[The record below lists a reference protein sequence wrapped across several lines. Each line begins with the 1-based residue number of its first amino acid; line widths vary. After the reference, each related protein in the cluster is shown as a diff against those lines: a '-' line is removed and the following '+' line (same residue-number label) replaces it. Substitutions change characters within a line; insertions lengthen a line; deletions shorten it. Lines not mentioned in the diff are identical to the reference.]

1 MNAAVDR
8 LIEEVSTKVMGKRK
22 LEKDDGIAIDGGI
35 ELPCDML
42 NRLRQGEWFDGW
54 LLMAGMAMSDR
65 PSFVRYGYSVP
76 LEQFESKMR
85 RVARPLAGWRKK
97 IEAFRTEAQGR
108 QGGEIRLI
116 YFCPL
121 NCNGNHFTLLEI
133 NEQEEKIYHYDSM
146 ASKSVIDGTERLS
159 RVGKLVQVS

>member
-1 MNAAVDR
+1 
-8 LIEEVSTKVMGKRK
+8 MGKRK
-22 LEKDDGIAIDGGI
+22 PEEDDGVAINGRI

-54 LLMAGMAMSDR
+54 LLMAGIAMSDK
-65 PSFVRYGYSVP
+65 PPFVRYGYSVP
-76 LEQFESKMR
+76 LEQFEPSGRGGKMR
-85 RVARPLAGWRKK
+85 RVAKPLAGWRKK
-97 IEAFRTEAQGR
+97 IEAFRMEAQGQ